1 MLTNRLN
8 QAALLNLLQQPLP
21 LLALTGGVMLLLML
35 LVIPELTILL
45 TALALFAGAAWL
57 FRSDRDEGL
66 AVAFAIGL
74 ALLPQH
80 NTAWLIVVALTALWM
95 ALKRDDA
102 RENQVL
108 LHGLM
113 FLPALVGVLLTTSR
127 STPVEVLIA
136 GFGLLAIGNFLS
148 YKPAPVLVEDDRP
161 QTQTRRVTRPVT
173 IPTSG
178 SAVADRIRYTVDGM
192 VKAAQAIK
200 EMTGQQITGAN
211 EQVDVI
217 HMNNQLLETFL
228 ALAERAGQYT
238 RTMTRSAQEA
248 ETLSQ
253 TGEVALGQAV
263 IRMNE
268 IRTQVNAIG
277 QTIVTLAQLTR
288 SIDTIISSV
297 SEIATQ
303 SNLLALNASIEAAR
317 AGVHGRGFAVVADEV
332 RTLARQ
338 STEAAKQVRLILAE
352 IQAAVKETISAAEA
366 GSEQVSLGTKETRD
380 ANEAMQKLAE
390 NVQLSY
396 QIIKTIADIVREQT
410 DGMEA
415 VAIDMERLDRITQQ
429 HLVSTRV
436 VEQVSQNLL
445 RLADDLEGIVDLAA
459 EPAILE
465 PA

>member
-8 QAALLNLLQQPLP
+8 QAALLRLLQNPLP
-21 LLALTGGVMLLLML
+21 LLALSGGIILLLTF
-35 LVIPELTILL
+35 LVTSEATILG
-45 TALALFAGAAWL
+45 TALALFVAAGWL
-57 FRSDRDEGL
+57 FWSAQDEGL

-80 NTAWLIVVALTALWM
+80 NTAWLTVAGLTALWM
-95 ALKRDDA
+95 GLKRDAA
-102 RENQVL
+102 RDNQVL
-108 LHGLM
+108 VHGLM
-113 FLPALVGVLLTTSR
+113 LLPALVGVLMTSSR
-127 STPVEVLIA
+127 SAPLEVLIV
-136 GFGLLAIGNFLS
+136 GFGLLLIGNLLS
-148 YKPAPVLVEDDRP
+148 YKPVIVTEDRP
-161 QTQTRRVTRPVT
+161 RTQTRRVMKPS
-173 IPTSG
+173 TSAAG
-178 SAVADRIRYTVDGM
+178 GNAVADRIRYTVDGM

-200 EMTGQQITGAN
+200 EMTGQQINGAN

-228 ALAERAGQYT
+228 ALSERAGQYT

-248 ETLSQ
+248 EALSQ
-253 TGEVALGQAV
+253 TGEIALGQAV
-263 IRMNE
+263 VRMSE

-332 RTLARQ
+332 RTLAQQ

-352 IQAAVKETISAAEA
+352 IQAAVKETIGAAEA
-366 GSEQVSLGTKETRD
+366 GSEQVSMGTRETRD

-390 NVQLSY
+390 NVQISY
-396 QIIKTIADIVREQT
+396 QIIKTIADIVREQS

-415 VAIDMERLDRITQQ
+415 VAIDMERLDRITGQ

-445 RLADDLEGIVDLAA
+445 RLADDLEGIVDMT
-459 EPAILE
+459 EPATLE
-465 PA
+465 TA